1 MNERLRVALADDHEL
16 VLEGLRGLLANEPDM
31 EVVATATDGARLLAA
46 LERQPVDVVVLDLQI
61 PVLDG
66 IACLAEIRRRELPV
80 RVLLLTAFGDGESIQ
95 SALEGGAD
103 GLALK
108 TASPRQTVEAIR
120 QVGQGY
126 LVFPPAARKWLR
138 GHQRD
143 PGPSL
148 SAREWEVLGHAA
160 RGFSNAQIASALSVS
175 ENTVKFHLQNIFQKL
190 NVNNRTEAAAVYFRQ
205 REQDR

>member
-66 IACLAEIRRRELPV
+66 IACLAEIRQRELPV

-138 GHQRD
+138 GHQHD
-143 PGPSL
+143 PGPGL

>member
-31 EVVATATDGARLLAA
+31 EVVATVTDGARLLAA
-46 LERQPVDVVVLDLQI
+46 LERQPIDVVVLDLQM

-66 IACLAEIRRRELPV
+66 AACLAEIRRRELPV
-80 RVLLLTAFGDGESIQ
+80 RVLLLTAFADGESIQ

-108 TASPRQTVEAIR
+108 TASPRQTIEAIR

-138 GHQRD
+138 GHQHD
-143 PGPSL
+143 PGPGL
-148 SAREWEVLGHAA
+148 SAREWEVLALVA
-160 RGFSNAQIASALSVS
+160 RGLSNTQIASALSVS

-190 NVNNRTEAAAVYFRQ
+190 GVNNRTEAAAVYFRQ